1 MTVKLLPALT
11 VALLPIAQPASAQVF
26 LEGFVGRSFP
36 QSKRATI
43 TAEEARVNGTVI
55 PARLRVDV
63 ERLRA
68 TASTTFGAR
77 FGYWHD
83 WVGVAA
89 DVATLDTDVRRQTI
103 RATANLRLDEELFG
117 ERITIDPG
125 QDVSVSI
132 PRVGVPTTG
141 TLSLLGMVRLP
152 RGGVQPY
159 AFAGPTYLVTDTD
172 LSGDWGLR
180 AGAGGR
186 LALSRRFGLFAEYRY
201 TRVDAEA
208 RAGRFEG
215 SASAGG
221 MTVRG
226 DTGDINVGFRLR
238 SHAAVGGLSFQF

>member
-1 MTVKLLPALT
+1 MMSKTLLALAALT
-11 VALLPIAQPASAQVF
+11 LAQPASAQVF
-26 LEGFVGRSFP
+26 LDGFVGRSFP
-36 QSKRATI
+36 QSERATI
-43 TAEEARVNGTVI
+43 TAAEARVNGTVI

-68 TASTTFGAR
+68 TSSTTFGAR
-77 FGYWHD
+77 LGYWHD
-83 WVGVAA
+83 WVGVAVDA
-89 DVATLDTDVRRQTI
+89 ATLDTDVRRQTI

-117 ERITIDPG
+117 ERITIDSG
-125 QDVSVSI
+125 RDVAVSI

-141 TLSLLGMVRLP
+141 TVSLLGMVRLP
-152 RGGVQPY
+152 RGGLQPY

-180 AGAGGR
+180 AGAGAR
-186 LALSRRFGLFAEYRY
+186 LALSRRFGLFAEYRH

-215 SASAGG
+215 TATGNG

-226 DTGDINVGFRLR
+226 DTGDIDVAFRLR
-238 SHAAVGGLSFQF
+238 SHAAVGGISFQF